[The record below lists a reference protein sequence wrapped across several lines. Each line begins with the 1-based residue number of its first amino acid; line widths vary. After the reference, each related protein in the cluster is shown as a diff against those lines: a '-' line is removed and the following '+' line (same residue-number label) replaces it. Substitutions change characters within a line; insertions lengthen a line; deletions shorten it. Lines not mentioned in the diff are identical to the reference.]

1 MTHPDAKFEKISR
14 SNTPLYGPRKALLC
28 GFSGKAQDKFVAM
41 LKMAGLA
48 DLDTVWASGDHKKE
62 TVGDLMALP
71 AGTGKGEPSAL
82 PRALVAGG
90 ITEGQ
95 LQALMTL
102 ARKTG
107 MKQTLWAVLTP
118 TSETWPLG
126 RLLEELAAE
135 RQAIKKSNR

>member
-1 MTHPDAKFEKISR
+1 MTHPDAKFEKMTR
-14 SNTPLYGPRKALLC
+14 SNTPLYGSRKLLLC
-28 GFSGKAQDKFVAM
+28 GFSGKAQEKFLAM

-48 DLDTVWASGDHKKE
+48 DLDTVWASKTRAEE
-62 TVGDLMALP
+62 TVG
-71 AGTGKGEPSAL
+71 G
-82 PRALVAGG
+82 
-90 ITEGQ
+90 
-95 LQALMTL
+95 LMTL

-135 RQAIKKSNR
+135 RQAMKKSNR

>member
-1 MTHPDAKFEKISR
+1 MTHPDAKFEKMTR
-14 SNTPLYGPRKALLC
+14 SNTPLYGVRKLLMC
-28 GFSGKAQDKFVAM
+28 GFSGKAQEKFLAM

-48 DLDTVWASGDHKKE
+48 DLDIVWASKAGAEE
-62 TVGDLMALP
+62 TVGGLMALP
-71 AGTGKGEPSAL
+71 GGTGKGESSSL
-82 PRALVAGG
+82 PRAVIAGG

-102 ARKTG
+102 ARKSG

-135 RQAIKKSNR
+135 RRAMKQSNR

>member
-1 MTHPDAKFEKISR
+1 MSHPDAKFEKISR

-28 GFSGKAQDKFVAM
+28 GFSGKAQDKFVAV

-48 DLDTVWASGDHKKE
+48 DLDTVWASETQAGE
-62 TVGDLMALP
+62 TVEDLMSLP
-71 AGTGKGEPSAL
+71 GGTGHGMSSSL
-82 PRALVAGG
+82 PRAVVAGG

-107 MKQTLWAVLTP
+107 MKQTLWAVVTP

-135 RQAIKKSNR
+135 RQAMQKNR

>member
-1 MTHPDAKFEKISR
+1 MTHPDAKFEKMTR
-14 SNTPLYGPRKALLC
+14 SNTPLYGARKLLLC
-28 GFSGKAQDKFVAM
+28 GFSGKAQEKFLTM

-48 DLDTVWASGDHKKE
+48 DLDTVWASKASAEE
-62 TVGDLMALP
+62 TVGGLMTLP
-71 AGTGKGEPSAL
+71 AGTGRGKSSSL
-82 PRALVAGG
+82 PRAAIAGG

-126 RLLEELAAE
+126 RLLDELAAE
-135 RQAIKKSNR
+135 KQAMQKNR

>member
-28 GFSGKAQDKFVAM
+28 GFSGKDQDKLVTV

-48 DLDTVWASGDHKKE
+48 DLDTVWATEAQAGE
-62 TVGDLMALP
+62 TVEDLMSLP
-71 AGTGKGEPSAL
+71 GGTGHDMSSSL
-82 PRALVAGG
+82 PRAVVAGG

-95 LQALMTL
+95 LQALMTV
-102 ARKTG
+102 AKKTG

-126 RLLEELAAE
+126 RLIEELAAE
-135 RQAIKKSNR
+135 RRAMKQSNR

>member
-1 MTHPDAKFEKISR
+1 MTHPDAKFEKMTR
-14 SNTPLYGPRKALLC
+14 SNTPLYGSRKLLLC
-28 GFSGKAQDKFVAM
+28 GFSGKAQEKFLAM

-48 DLDTVWASGDHKKE
+48 DLDTVWASKTRAEE
-62 TVGDLMALP
+62 TVGGLMTLP
-71 AGTGKGEPSAL
+71 GGTGRGESSPL
-82 PRALVAGG
+82 PRAVVAGG
-90 ITEGQ
+90 ITEAE

-135 RQAIKKSNR
+135 RRAMKQSNR

>member
-1 MTHPDAKFEKISR
+1 MTHPDARFEKISR
-14 SNTPLYGPRKALLC
+14 SNTPLYGPRKVVLC
-28 GFSGKAQDKFVAM
+28 GFSGKAQDKFVAL

-48 DLDTVWASGDHKKE
+48 DLETVWAPEVRADE
-62 TVGDLMALP
+62 TVGELMSLP
-71 AGTGKGEPSAL
+71 GGTGRGEPSPL
-82 PRALVAGG
+82 PRAVIAGG

-95 LQALMTL
+95 LQSLMTV
-102 ARKTG
+102 AKKTG

-135 RQAIKKSNR
+135 RQAMKKSNR